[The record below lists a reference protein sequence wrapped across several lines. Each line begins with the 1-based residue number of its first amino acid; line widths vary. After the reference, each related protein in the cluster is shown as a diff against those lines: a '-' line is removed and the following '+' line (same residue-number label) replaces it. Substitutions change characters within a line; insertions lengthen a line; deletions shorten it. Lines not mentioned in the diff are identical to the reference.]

1 MRLLRGAA
9 VGLIVAHLVWPEHV
23 QAQNGLGFRF
33 VFGRQAMTGDLGA
46 EFEPSIDSEFAV
58 LIPAWALRIGGGASY
73 ASFRES
79 GADSSWS
86 QIGMHILV
94 TYPLRLTPTLRPYVE
109 ARFTFRR
116 LRPEDDRYFG
126 GEDKVL
132 GDYVSSGSGFEGVLG
147 TEFVLN
153 HRAAI
158 DLSLAAGVFSLNR
171 SLGEAGLGDITSGGT
186 WSFHLGMTWFPVSNR

>member
-46 EFEPSIDSEFAV
+46 EFDPSIDSEFAV
-58 LIPAWALRIGGGASY
+58 LIPVWALRIGGGASY

-126 GEDKVL
+126 GERMRRAVHVTDQTGVGIDKGAL
-132 GDYVSSGSGFEGVLG
+132 FEMAGR
-147 TEFVLN
+147 N
-153 HRAAI
+153 
-158 DLSLAAGVFSLNR
+158 LSDGQPLLYRVFCIAWKVGKRILAGA
-171 SLGEAGLGDITSGGT
+171 E
-186 WSFHLGMTWFPVSNR
+186 PV